1 MVRSIFLGVLLGLHG
16 LALAQD
22 WPQRPIR
29 LVIPY
34 AAGNTGDISFRVIAA
49 ALEGRL
55 GQRFVIDNK
64 AGASGNI
71 GAQDV
76 VRAAPDGY
84 TLLLGATNN
93 FVVNQFV
100 YKAMDFDPLTALVP
114 ITIVSDAPSLVI
126 VASQT
131 PYGSLRELQGYA
143 RQHPGRLN
151 FGSPGAGTP
160 PHLAAELFAQLA
172 GIDLVHVP
180 FKGSPA
186 AVLALLSGDVQL
198 YVTTLSSVEGQLAA
212 GKLRAL
218 AVAARR
224 RLNVLP
230 DVPTA
235 VEAGLPGLLTG
246 NWWGLAAPRGTDP
259 RIVERLA
266 NAVHAVLEEP
276 GIQRR
281 YAALGMDVG
290 GQSPAE
296 FAAQLRDESARW
308 RRVLDAAGVRPE

>member
-1 MVRSIFLGVLLGLHG
+1 MRAIVLALLLVCQGA
-16 LALAQD
+16 ALAQD

-34 AAGNTGDISFRVIAA
+34 AAGNTGDISFRVIAG
-49 ALEGRL
+49 ALEARI

-126 VASQT
+126 VGAQA
-131 PYGSLRELQGYA
+131 PYASLRELQSYA
-143 RQHPGRLN
+143 RQYPGRLN

-160 PHLAAELFAQLA
+160 PHLAAEWFAQLA

-186 AVLALLSGDVQL
+186 AVLALLAGDVQL
-198 YVTTLSSVEGQLAA
+198 YVTTLSSV
-212 GKLRAL
+212 
-218 AVAARR
+218 
-224 RLNVLP
+224 
-230 DVPTA
+230 
-235 VEAGLPGLLTG
+235 
-246 NWWGLAAPRGTDP
+246 
-259 RIVERLA
+259 
-266 NAVHAVLEEP
+266 
-276 GIQRR
+276 
-281 YAALGMDVG
+281 
-290 GQSPAE
+290 
-296 FAAQLRDESARW
+296 
-308 RRVLDAAGVRPE
+308 